1 MAGTVAGWLL
11 TTELRIWP
19 GRRVTMAALLRDGQL
34 WRFPI
39 ECPALGMVILIEGEP
54 GPHELGFALSYGDD
68 EKEILPPLI
77 ITAECHLERSWLFL
91 ERGPHE
97 FPGAGTY
104 FVDISLD
111 GEIVEETQFTLEDI
125 TKKRPAHARTAPDKP
140 G

>member
-1 MAGTVAGWLL
+1 MAGTIGGWLL

-19 GRRVTMAALLRDGQL
+19 GRRVTMGALVRDGQL

-39 ECPALGMVILIEGEP
+39 ECPALGMVILIEDEP
-54 GPHELGFALSYGDD
+54 GQHELGFALSYGDG
-68 EKEILPPLI
+68 EEILPPLI
-77 ITAECHLERSWLFL
+77 ISAECHLERSWLFL

-97 FPGAGTY
+97 LPGPGTY

-111 GEIVEETQFTLEDI
+111 GEIVDEAQFTLEDI
-125 TKKRPAHARTAPDKP
+125 TKKLPARKKVAADKR